1 MKSLFTNIPL
11 QPALDCTE
19 NAIKNT
25 TVEPPL
31 LKDDIMNL
39 LNLCLTSTYFK
50 YNGTVMGSVV
60 VAEIVMLN
68 IEEQALVTCTGTIPI
83 WLRSVDDTAV
93 HKDEIEYFQ
102 ESLPGRTG
110 TYSLQGL
117 STKMVK

>member
-1 MKSLFTNIPL
+1 MPSTHDIQL
-11 QPALDCTE
+11 QLALDCTE

>member
-1 MKSLFTNIPL
+1 
-11 QPALDCTE
+11 
-19 NAIKNT
+19 
-25 TVEPPL
+25 
-31 LKDDIMNL
+31 
-39 LNLCLTSTYFK
+39 
-50 YNGTVMGSVV
+50 MGSVV

-83 WLRSVDDTAV
+83 RLRSVDDTAV

-110 TYSLQGL
+110 TYSLPGL